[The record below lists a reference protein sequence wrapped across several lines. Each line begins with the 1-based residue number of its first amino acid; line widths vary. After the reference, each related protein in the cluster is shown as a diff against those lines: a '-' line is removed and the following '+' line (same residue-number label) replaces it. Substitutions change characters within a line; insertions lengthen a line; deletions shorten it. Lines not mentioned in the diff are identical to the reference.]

1 MESSTS
7 RPATS
12 IPIPSRVVLRGIIQF
27 LFAQDFKSVDIHKQL
42 VSVYGESVMSES
54 MVRRWVREF
63 KAGRHSLEDESGR
76 GRPSLITDELTTKI
90 ENAIRNDRRLTL
102 DELHNLFP
110 EISRSLIH
118 EIVSEKLEFRKVCAR
133 WVPRELTPLHKA
145 TRVTAVTGDETW
157 VAHYTPENKR
167 QSMQWK
173 HTYSPTAKKFKVVK
187 SVKKIM
193 VSLFWDQKGILLI
206 DFLPQGATINAE
218 RYCETLKKL
227 RRAIQNKRRGMLTAG
242 VSLLHDNARPHVAA
256 STTALLNQFSWDV
269 LTHPPYS
276 PDLAPSDYHLFT
288 KLKESL
294 AGKRFQS
301 DEEVQTAVTNWT
313 KELAGSFYAEGISK
327 LVSRYTKLRSPLG

>member
-145 TRVTAVTGDETW
+145 TRVTAGKE
-157 VAHYTPENKR
+157 
-167 QSMQWK
+167 
-173 HTYSPTAKKFKVVK
+173 
-187 SVKKIM
+187 
-193 VSLFWDQKGILLI
+193 
-206 DFLPQGATINAE
+206 FLD
-218 RYCETLKKL
+218 RYIFL
-227 RRAIQNKRRGMLTAG
+227 RN
-242 VSLLHDNARPHVAA
+242 
-256 STTALLNQFSWDV
+256 
-269 LTHPPYS
+269 
-276 PDLAPSDYHLFT
+276 
-288 KLKESL
+288 
-294 AGKRFQS
+294 
-301 DEEVQTAVTNWT
+301 
-313 KELAGSFYAEGISK
+313 
-327 LVSRYTKLRSPLG
+327 

>member
-12 IPIPSRVVLRGIIQF
+12 IPIPSRIVLRGIIQF

-90 ENAIRNDRRLTL
+90 ENAIRNDRLLTL

-133 WVPRELTPLHKA
+133 WIPRELTPLHKA
-145 TRVTAVTGDETW
+145 TR
-157 VAHYTPENKR
+157 
-167 QSMQWK
+167 
-173 HTYSPTAKKFKVVK
+173 
-187 SVKKIM
+187 
-193 VSLFWDQKGILLI
+193 
-206 DFLPQGATINAE
+206 
-218 RYCETLKKL
+218 
-227 RRAIQNKRRGMLTAG
+227 
-242 VSLLHDNARPHVAA
+242 
-256 STTALLNQFSWDV
+256 
-269 LTHPPYS
+269 PPYS
-276 PDLAPSDYHLFT
+276 PDLAPFYYHLFT

-327 LVSRYTKLRSPLG
+327 LVSRYTKCIEIDGNYVEKD

>member
-1 MESSTS
+1 
-7 RPATS
+7 
-12 IPIPSRVVLRGIIQF
+12 
-27 LFAQDFKSVDIHKQL
+27 
-42 VSVYGESVMSES
+42 MSES

-90 ENAIRNDRRLTL
+90 ENAIRNNRRLTL

-118 EIVSEKLEFRKVCAR
+118 EIVSEKLEFRSA
-133 WVPRELTPLHKA
+133 
-145 TRVTAVTGDETW
+145 
-157 VAHYTPENKR
+157 
-167 QSMQWK
+167 
-173 HTYSPTAKKFKVVK
+173 
-187 SVKKIM
+187 
-193 VSLFWDQKGILLI
+193 
-206 DFLPQGATINAE
+206 
-218 RYCETLKKL
+218 
-227 RRAIQNKRRGMLTAG
+227 
-242 VSLLHDNARPHVAA
+242 
-256 STTALLNQFSWDV
+256 ALLNQFSWDL

-301 DEEVQTAVTNWT
+301 DEKVQTAVTNWT

-327 LVSRYTKLRSPLG
+327 LVSRYTKYIEIDGNYVEKN